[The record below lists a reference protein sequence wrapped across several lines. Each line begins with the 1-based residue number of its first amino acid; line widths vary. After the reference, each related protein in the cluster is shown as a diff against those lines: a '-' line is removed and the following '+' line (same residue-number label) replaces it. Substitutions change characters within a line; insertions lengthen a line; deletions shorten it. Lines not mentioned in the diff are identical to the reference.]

1 MISAFANTWK
11 VPELRDRIL
20 FTLALIVIIRLGV
33 HITLPGVDASVIKAW
48 LDDLQKQDPTSP
60 TGGVTALLTVFSGGG
75 LQQAGIF
82 ALGIMPYISASIM
95 VQLMTAVVPKL
106 SRLAREDGGRQ
117 KIVQYTRYIT
127 IGIAIVQGFFVA
139 KSLTAPGNIP
149 YMAGIERFGE
159 LVPDPSVGWMLLTV
173 VTIVAGT
180 VLLMWIGDQITEK
193 GIGNGTSIIITVNII
208 SALPGAL
215 IQAWNYFVTGD
226 GVSKYNAIMM
236 VVMIALLLIVIAATI
251 AITQAQRRI
260 AVQYA
265 KRVVGRKQ
273 FGGQTQYLPLK
284 VNYSG
289 VMPIIFASA
298 VLSLPPMMLQWFFA
312 GQGWSTKLY
321 GELVGGGTWY
331 YVLGGIG
338 IFLFSYFWVAMMFQ
352 PSQIAEDL
360 KRNGG
365 YIPGV
370 RPGKPTA
377 DFLDFTMTR
386 LTFAGAVFLTLL
398 FVLPVAVGALVK
410 LPPGSLV
417 LQFFGGTSLLIM
429 VGVVLDIMRQVE
441 TQLLQRHYDGFLRKG
456 KLKGRYDRL
465 KQGSNA
471 APRTVIVYLW
481 TIVALLIVLA
491 ITAYVYNRANQPAK
505 TTPPSEQVEKSD
517 AQPSDASQEQSKS
530 SDVKTSDAAAP
541 ATETASE
548 AQATDEGNASAN
560 GSQEQQSAPP
570 DESQPAPT
578 EPAPKSQGSGE

>member
-1 MISAFANTWK
+1 MISAFKNSWK
-11 VPELRDRIL
+11 IPELRDRIL

-33 HITLPGVDASVIKAW
+33 HITLPGVDAGVIKAY
-48 LDDLQKQDPTSP
+48 LDSLKNADPKNP
-60 TGGVTALLTVFSGGG
+60 AGGITALLTVFSGGG

-117 KIVQYTRYIT
+117 KITQYTRYIT

-139 KSLTAPGNIP
+139 KSLTNPENIP
-149 YMAGIERFGE
+149 YMKGIEQFGK
-159 LVPDPSVGWMLLTV
+159 LVPNGDFLWMSMTV
-173 VTIVAGT
+173 ITIVAGT

-215 IQAWNYFVTGD
+215 IQAWNYFLPAGTEGKV
-226 GVSKYNAIMM
+226 NAFNAMWM
-236 VVMIALLLIVIAATI
+236 VLMIALLLVVIAGTI

-284 VNYSG
+284 VNYAG

-298 VLSLPPMMLQWFFA
+298 VLSLPPLMLQYIPGIA
-312 GQGWSTKLY
+312 GKPWAQWAYS
-321 GELVGGGTWY
+321 ELSRGGPAF

-386 LTFAGAVFLTLL
+386 LTFAGAVFLAAL
-398 FVLPVAVGALVK
+398 FILPVVTGHLVG
-410 LPPGSLV
+410 LPPGSLI

-429 VGVVLDIMRQVE
+429 VGVVLDVMRQVE
-441 TQLLQRHYDGFLRKG
+441 TQLLQKHYDGFLRKG

-465 KQGSNA
+465 NQNSGS
-471 APRTVIVYLW
+471 APRNAIVYLW
-481 TIVALLIVLA
+481 TVIAILIVVG
-491 ITAYVYNRANQPAK
+491 ITAYIYN
-505 TTPPSEQVEKSD
+505 
-517 AQPSDASQEQSKS
+517 
-530 SDVKTSDAAAP
+530 
-541 ATETASE
+541 
-548 AQATDEGNASAN
+548 G
-560 GSQEQQSAPP
+560 GH
-570 DESQPAPT
+570 
-578 EPAPKSQGSGE
+578 

>member
-1 MISAFANTWK
+1 MISAFKNSWK
-11 VPELRDRIL
+11 IPELRDRIL

-33 HITLPGVDASVIKAW
+33 HVTLPGVDAGVIKAY
-48 LDDLQKQDPTSP
+48 LDSLRNQSATSS
-60 TGGVTALLTVFSGGG
+60 GGITALLTVFSGGG

-106 SRLAREDGGRQ
+106 SRLAREDGGRE
-117 KIVQYTRYIT
+117 KITQYTRYIT
-127 IGIAIVQGFFVA
+127 IGIALVQGFFVA
-139 KSLTAPGNIP
+139 KSLTSPENIP
-149 YMAGIERFGE
+149 YLSGISKFGE
-159 LVPDPSVGWMLLTV
+159 LVPNPTFAWMAMTV
-173 VTIVAGT
+173 LTIVAGT
-180 VLLMWIGDQITEK
+180 ILLMWIGDQITEK
-193 GIGNGTSIIITVNII
+193 GIGNGVSIIITVNII

-215 IQAWNYFVTGD
+215 IQAWNYFTGE
-226 GVSKYNAIMM
+226 GNAFNAMYMVLM
-236 VVMIALLLIVIAATI
+236 VVLLLAVIAATI

-284 VNYSG
+284 VNYAG

-298 VLSLPPMMLQWFFA
+298 VLSLPPLMLQYIPGIA
-312 GQGWSTKLY
+312 GKPWSQKLY
-321 GELVGGGTWY
+321 SELSSGGPLFFI
-331 YVLGGIG
+331 LGGVG

-386 LTFAGAVFLTLL
+386 LTFAGAFFLAAL
-398 FVLPVAVGALVK
+398 FVLPVIVGVIVG

-429 VGVVLDIMRQVE
+429 VGVTLDVMRQVE
-441 TQLLQRHYDGFLRKG
+441 TQLLQKHYDGFLRKG
-456 KLKGRYDRL
+456 KLKSRYDRL
-465 KQGSNA
+465 NQNTGA
-471 APRTVIVYLW
+471 APRNAIVYLW
-481 TIVALLIVLA
+481 TVIAVLIVIG
-491 ITAYVYNRANQPAK
+491 ITAYIY
-505 TTPPSEQVEKSD
+505 KS
-517 AQPSDASQEQSKS
+517 
-530 SDVKTSDAAAP
+530 
-541 ATETASE
+541 
-548 AQATDEGNASAN
+548 GH
-560 GSQEQQSAPP
+560 
-570 DESQPAPT
+570 
-578 EPAPKSQGSGE
+578 

>member
-11 VPELRDRIL
+11 IPELRDRIL

-33 HITLPGVDASVIKAW
+33 HITLPGVDATVIKEW
-48 LDDLQKQDPTSP
+48 LDNIQTQDPTSP
-60 TGGVTALLTVFSGGG
+60 TGGITALLTVFSGGA
-75 LQQAGIF
+75 LTQAGIF

-106 SRLAREDGGRQ
+106 SKLAREDGGRQ
-117 KIVQYTRYIT
+117 KITQYTRYIT
-127 IGIAIVQGFFVA
+127 IFIAIVQSYFVA
-139 KSLTAPGNIP
+139 VSLTAPENIP
-149 YMAGIERFGE
+149 YMAGIDQVGRD
-159 LVPDPSVGWMLLTV
+159 LVPDPSGMWILLTMI
-173 VTIVAGT
+173 TIVAGT

-193 GIGNGTSIIITVNII
+193 GIGNGISIIITVNII

-215 IQAWNYFVTGD
+215 IQAWKFFVTGD
-226 GVSKYNAIMM
+226 GGPFRSIMM

-251 AITQAQRRI
+251 SITQAQRRI

-284 VNYSG
+284 VNYAG
-289 VMPIIFASA
+289 VMPIIFATA
-298 VLSLPPMMLQWFFA
+298 VLSLPPLMLQWIPGVA
-312 GQGWSTKLY
+312 GEPWAVKLY
-321 GELVGGGTWY
+321 GQLQGGTAY
-331 YVLGGIG
+331 YILGAVG

-352 PSQIAEDL
+352 PSQISEDL

-386 LTFAGAVFLTLL
+386 LTFAGAIFLAIL
-398 FVLPVAVGALVK
+398 FVLPVAVGAMVG

-429 VGVVLDIMRQVE
+429 VGVVLDVMRQVE
-441 TQLLQRHYDGFLRKG
+441 TQLLQKHYDGFLRKG

-465 KQGSNA
+465 SQNTGA
-471 APRTVIVYLW
+471 APRNAIVYLW
-481 TIVALLIVLA
+481 TVIAILIVVG
-491 ITAYVYNRANQPAK
+491 ITAMIYNRAH
-505 TTPPSEQVEKSD
+505 
-517 AQPSDASQEQSKS
+517 
-530 SDVKTSDAAAP
+530 
-541 ATETASE
+541 
-548 AQATDEGNASAN
+548 
-560 GSQEQQSAPP
+560 
-570 DESQPAPT
+570 
-578 EPAPKSQGSGE
+578 

>member
-1 MISAFANTWK
+1 MISAFKNSWK
-11 VPELRDRIL
+11 IPELRDRIL

-33 HITLPGVDASVIKAW
+33 HITLPGVDAGVIKAY
-48 LDDLQKQDPTSP
+48 LDSLKNQDPR
-60 TGGVTALLTVFSGGG
+60 TGGGITALLTVFSGGG

-117 KIVQYTRYIT
+117 KITQYTRYIT
-127 IGIAIVQGFFVA
+127 IAIALVQGFFVA
-139 KSLTAPGNIP
+139 KSLTNPGSIP
-149 YMAGIERFGE
+149 YMTGIEKFGE
-159 LVPDPSVGWMLLTV
+159 LVPDPSALWMILTV

-193 GIGNGTSIIITVNII
+193 GIGNGISIIITVNII

-215 IQAWNYFVTGD
+215 IQAWNFFTGE
-226 GVSKYNAIMM
+226 GNAFNAMYM
-236 VVMIALLLIVIAATI
+236 VLMVALLLLVIAATI

-284 VNYSG
+284 VNYAG

-298 VLSLPPMMLQWFFA
+298 VLSLPPLMLQYIPGISGTRWA
-312 GQGWSTKLY
+312 QWAYS
-321 GELVGGGTWY
+321 ELTRGGAIF
-331 YVLGGIG
+331 YVLGAVG

-386 LTFAGAVFLTLL
+386 LTFAGAIFLAVL
-398 FVLPVAVGALVK
+398 FILPVLTGGLVG
-410 LPPGSLV
+410 LPPGSLI

-429 VGVVLDIMRQVE
+429 VGVVLDVMRQVE
-441 TQLLQRHYDGFLRKG
+441 TQLLQKHYDGFLRKG

-465 KQGSNA
+465 NKNSGS
-471 APRTVIVYLW
+471 APRNAIVYLW
-481 TIVALLIVLA
+481 TVIAVLIVIG
-491 ITAYVYNRANQPAK
+491 ITAYIYN
-505 TTPPSEQVEKSD
+505 
-517 AQPSDASQEQSKS
+517 
-530 SDVKTSDAAAP
+530 
-541 ATETASE
+541 
-548 AQATDEGNASAN
+548 
-560 GSQEQQSAPP
+560 
-570 DESQPAPT
+570 
-578 EPAPKSQGSGE
+578 SGH

>member
-11 VPELRDRIL
+11 IPELRDRIL

-33 HITLPGVDASVIKAW
+33 HITLPGVDATVIKAW
-48 LDDLQKQDPTSP
+48 LDSVKTADPTNP
-60 TGGVTALLTVFSGGG
+60 TGGITALLTVFSGGG

-117 KIVQYTRYIT
+117 KITQYTRYIT
-127 IGIAIVQGFFVA
+127 IFIAVVQGFFVA
-139 KSLTAPGNIP
+139 KSLTSPESIP
-149 YMAGIERFGE
+149 YMAGIEKFGT
-159 LVPDPSVGWMLLTV
+159 LVPDQSIVWFTLSVL
-173 VTIVAGT
+173 TIVAGT

-193 GIGNGTSIIITVNII
+193 GIGNGISIIITVNII

-226 GVSKYNAIMM
+226 GDAFRSIMM
-236 VVMIALLLIVIAATI
+236 VVMIALLLVVIASTI

-284 VNYSG
+284 VNYAG

-298 VLSLPPMMLQWFFA
+298 VLSLPPMMLQWFFS
-312 GQGWSTKLY
+312 GQPWATKLY

-331 YVLGGIG
+331 YILGGLG

-386 LTFAGAVFLTLL
+386 LTFAGAIFLAVL
-398 FVLPVAVGALVK
+398 FVLPVGVGALVG

-429 VGVVLDIMRQVE
+429 VGVVLDVMRQVE
-441 TQLLQRHYDGFLRKG
+441 TQLLQKHYDGFLRKG

-465 KQGSNA
+465 SQSSGA
-471 APRTVIVYLW
+471 APRTAIVYLW
-481 TIVALLIVLA
+481 TVIAILIVLG
-491 ITAYVYNRANQPAK
+491 ITAYIYN
-505 TTPPSEQVEKSD
+505 
-517 AQPSDASQEQSKS
+517 S
-530 SDVKTSDAAAP
+530 SL
-541 ATETASE
+541 
-548 AQATDEGNASAN
+548 
-560 GSQEQQSAPP
+560 
-570 DESQPAPT
+570 
-578 EPAPKSQGSGE
+578 

>member
-11 VPELRDRIL
+11 IPELRDRIL
-20 FTLALIVIIRLGV
+20 FTLGLIIIVRLGV
-33 HITLPGVDASVIKAW
+33 HITLPGVDATVIKEW
-48 LDDLQKQDPTSP
+48 LDSVAKKDATES
-60 TGGVTALLTVFSGGG
+60 GGMTALLTVFSGGG
-75 LQQAGIF
+75 LTQCGIF

-95 VQLMTAVVPKL
+95 VQLMTAIVPKF

-117 KIVQYTRYIT
+117 KITQYTRYIT
-127 IGIAIVQGFFVA
+127 IVIALVQGFFVA
-139 KSLTAPGNIP
+139 KSLTMPENIP
-149 YMAGIERFGE
+149 YMQGIEKFGT
-159 LVPDPSVGWMLLTV
+159 LVPNPTVTWFALTV
-173 VTIVAGT
+173 LTIVAGT
-180 VLLMWIGDQITEK
+180 ILLMWLGDQITEK
-193 GIGNGTSIIITVNII
+193 GIGNGISIIITVNII

-215 IQAWNYFVTGD
+215 IQAWGFFTSGNEWQ
-226 GVSKYNAIMM
+226 AMMM

-284 VNYSG
+284 VNYAG

-298 VLSLPPMMLQWFFA
+298 VLSLPPMMLQWFFP
-312 GQGWSTKLY
+312 GQAWATKLY
-321 GELVGGGTWY
+321 GELVGGGMWY

-365 YIPGV
+365 YIPGQ

-386 LTFAGAVFLTLL
+386 LTFAGAIFLASL
-398 FVLPVAVGALVK
+398 FFLPALIGKLVG

-417 LQFFGGTSLLIM
+417 LHFFGGTSLLIM
-429 VGVVLDIMRQVE
+429 VGVVLDVMRQVE
-441 TQLLQRHYDGFLRKG
+441 THLLQKHYDGFLRKG

-465 KQGSNA
+465 GNQSNA
-471 APRTVIVYLW
+471 APRNAIVYLW
-481 TIVALLIVLA
+481 VVIAILIVLG
-491 ITAYVYNRANQPAK
+491 ITAWIYQR
-505 TTPPSEQVEKSD
+505 
-517 AQPSDASQEQSKS
+517 
-530 SDVKTSDAAAP
+530 
-541 ATETASE
+541 
-548 AQATDEGNASAN
+548 
-560 GSQEQQSAPP
+560 
-570 DESQPAPT
+570 
-578 EPAPKSQGSGE
+578 

>member
-11 VPELRDRIL
+11 IPELRDRIL

-33 HITLPGVDASVIKAW
+33 HITLPGVDATVIKAY
-48 LDDLQKQDPTSP
+48 LDSVQNSDPTNP
-60 TGGVTALLTVFSGGG
+60 TGGITAMLQVFSGGG

-117 KIVQYTRYIT
+117 KITQYTRYIT
-127 IGIAIVQGFFVA
+127 IAIALVQGFFVA
-139 KSLTAPGNIP
+139 KTLTEPGNIP
-149 YMAGIERFGE
+149 YMQGIDKFGV
-159 LVPDPSVGWMLLTV
+159 LVPNPDIWWFTLTII
-173 VTIVAGT
+173 TIVAGT

-208 SALPGAL
+208 AALPGAL
-215 IQAWNYFVTGD
+215 IQAWNYFVKGN
-226 GVSKYNAIMM
+226 SAYLSIMM
-236 VVMIALLLIVIAATI
+236 VVMIALLLFVIAATI
-251 AITQAQRRI
+251 ALTQAQRRI

-284 VNYSG
+284 VNYAG
-289 VMPIIFASA
+289 VMPIIFATA
-298 VLSLPPMMLQWFFA
+298 VLSLPPMMLQWFFPDSA
-312 GQGWSTKLY
+312 WAKNLY
-321 GELVGGGTWY
+321 AQLSGGGTGY
-331 YVLGGIG
+331 YILGGVG

-377 DFLDFTMTR
+377 DFLDFTMAR
-386 LTFAGAVFLTLL
+386 LTFAGAIFLAIV
-398 FVLPVAVGALVK
+398 FVLPVGVGKAVG

-429 VGVVLDIMRQVE
+429 VGVVLDVMRQVE
-441 TQLLQRHYDGFLRKG
+441 TQLLQKHYDGFLRKG

-465 KQGSNA
+465 ANAGGGS
-471 APRTVIVYLW
+471 APKTAIVFLWVVIAIIIVVGG
-481 TIVALLIVLA
+481 TIVI
-491 ITAYVYNRANQPAK
+491 YNK
-505 TTPPSEQVEKSD
+505 TH
-517 AQPSDASQEQSKS
+517 
-530 SDVKTSDAAAP
+530 
-541 ATETASE
+541 
-548 AQATDEGNASAN
+548 
-560 GSQEQQSAPP
+560 
-570 DESQPAPT
+570 
-578 EPAPKSQGSGE
+578 